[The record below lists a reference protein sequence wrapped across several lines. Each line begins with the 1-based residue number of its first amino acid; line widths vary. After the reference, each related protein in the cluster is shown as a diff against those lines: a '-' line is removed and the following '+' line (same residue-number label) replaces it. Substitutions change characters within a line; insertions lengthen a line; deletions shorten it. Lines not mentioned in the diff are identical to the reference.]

1 MWAPFCTGDIGGD
14 GRFPWT
20 GCQSREVNWAVNSY
34 FTYSPAMST
43 EFNQTYAGR
52 NFTKH
57 DPISL
62 TAVNPFDIWLLC
74 CVNGSCTDL
83 TPFAMIGGGIHGLGQ
98 FNWSFSRFGG
108 FFDNS
113 PLPTPR
119 NFHYVIGYVLLGGG
133 QSRGK
138 PFAGFANVTF
148 KPTPVCNL
156 ASFCLAG

>member
-62 TAVNPFDIWLLC
+62 NAVNPFDIWLLC
-74 CVNGSCTDL
+74 GVNGSCTDL
-83 TPFAMIGGGIHGLGQ
+83 TPFAMIGVGIHVWGSLIGLLVDLGA
-98 FNWSFSRFGG
+98 FLII
-108 FFDNS
+108 
-113 PLPTPR
+113 PLCRPR
-119 NFHYVIGYVLLGGG
+119 EIFIM
-133 QSRGK
+133 S
-138 PFAGFANVTF
+138 
-148 KPTPVCNL
+148 
-156 ASFCLAG
+156 